1 MSFAAGPVET
11 RPLDSLG
18 TTLQTKQMAAAK
30 KASEDFEAV
39 FIAQMME
46 PMFQGLKTDGPF
58 GGGHGEAVFRSLMI
72 QEVGKEV
79 ARSGGIGLSSSIY
92 EEMLHMQGLK
102 S

>member
-1 MSFAAGPVET
+1 MSLSPGAVEVK
-11 RPLDSLG
+11 PLASLG

-58 GGGHGEAVFRSLMI
+58 GGGHGESVFRSLMI

-79 ARSGGIGLSSSIY
+79 ARGGGIGLSSSIY
-92 EEMLHMQGLK
+92 QEMLRMQGLK
-102 S
+102 T